1 MGVRIFDM
9 ELFFNEAVE
18 ATEQRCSPKKSTYGR
33 KRSGVK
39 NHRYYQLY

>member
-18 ATEQRCSPKKSTYGR
+18 ATEQRCSPKKVHMVEREVG
-33 KRSGVK
+33 
-39 NHRYYQLY
+39 